1 MDRDHIPERDLAS
14 ALRQEAGRE
23 LVEEAA
29 EDEQLTEKYRD
40 RQRELITVA
49 EEAAH
54 RGDRVTAELEGR
66 IYSGPIV
73 ATGLD
78 YVTVALS
85 EQEAEIR
92 VDAAVWSFVSAM
104 GERTTSTK
112 SDMRLRARLGEHAAD
127 GTRIR
132 LELPGNMALMGTIHT
147 VAGDHIRLSDA
158 DGRDV
163 YIAMEKVW
171 AVIRSTAQ
179 H

>member
-1 MDRDHIPERDLAS
+1 MDSEHIPERDLAS

-23 LVEEAA
+23 LIEEAA

-54 RGDRVTAELEGR
+54 RGDRATAELEGR
-66 IYSGPIV
+66 VYSGPIV

-78 YVTVALS
+78 YVTLALS
-85 EQEAEIR
+85 EQNAEIS
-92 VDAAVWSFVSAM
+92 VGAAVWSFVTPPGDRA
-104 GERTTSTK
+104 TSSKTE
-112 SDMRLRARLGEHAAD
+112 MRLRARLSEHAAD
-127 GTRIR
+127 ATRIR
-132 LELPGNMALMGTIHT
+132 LELAGNTALMGTVTT
-147 VAGDHIRLSDA
+147 VASDHVRLSDA

-163 YIAMEKVW
+163 YVSLEKVW
-171 AVIRSTAQ
+171 AVIYSTAQ